1 MYLFLRF
8 FTPGKTGFVQ
18 ELRLRA
24 GLDQKCFVVFDL
36 NFIVGFELSKP
47 TGSYYPLIISI
58 NY

>member
-1 MYLFLRF
+1 MYRF

-24 GLDQKCFVVFDL
+24 GLDQKCYVVFDL
-36 NFIVGFELSKP
+36 NFIVGFELTKP